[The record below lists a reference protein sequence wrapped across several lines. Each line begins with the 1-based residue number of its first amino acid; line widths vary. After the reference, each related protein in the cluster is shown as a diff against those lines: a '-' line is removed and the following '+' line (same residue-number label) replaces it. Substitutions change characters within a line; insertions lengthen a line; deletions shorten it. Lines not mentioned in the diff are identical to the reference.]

1 MEEEKNRKITS
12 KQIFIGVLSVILIL
26 VIGLMIWIYNQTSPS
41 GELDDL
47 KKAVHSKDYQDISKH
62 LSSSKYDIS
71 DSDIERLTKYI
82 HKDIGLK
89 NFDKQINQLQKS
101 SKKENKDGKVGQIK
115 DKHNQVILTVTND
128 GKKLFFVDK
137 IHIEPIYHS
146 VYIKEAD
153 NTASYQFENHDSS
166 KDIKAKGNETTEIG
180 EFIVGKY
187 DVETTKELEEGSMDG
202 QLTIDTSKKDKDKKI
217 IAQQDFK
224 QAQFKTEVSDAGDI
238 DKDSLKINIDGKDK
252 TYKEG
257 KVYGYFPIEQTP
269 DIYIKGDFDGET
281 YKTNVRSIPN
291 TNGVETLQ
299 FKFNQ
304 DAINKHKA
312 KNKRIENKAKGFMK
326 DYTEALNKAYKS
338 SNFDDVSD
346 YFVPNTD
353 TANHIKKKVE
363 SKQKSKFKDGEVS
376 NIKKDQ
382 STINLVY
389 KKKDEKNRQITSEYE
404 LQYDDK
410 KEEFKIKSYQDV
422 Q

>member
-1 MEEEKNRKITS
+1 
-12 KQIFIGVLSVILIL
+12 
-26 VIGLMIWIYNQTSPS
+26 
-41 GELDDL
+41 
-47 KKAVHSKDYQDISKH
+47 
-62 LSSSKYDIS
+62 
-71 DSDIERLTKYI
+71 
-82 HKDIGLK
+82 
-89 NFDKQINQLQKS
+89 
-101 SKKENKDGKVGQIK
+101 
-115 DKHNQVILTVTND
+115 
-128 GKKLFFVDK
+128 
-137 IHIEPIYHS
+137 
-146 VYIKEAD
+146 
-153 NTASYQFENHDSS
+153 
-166 KDIKAKGNETTEIG
+166 
-180 EFIVGKY
+180 
-187 DVETTKELEEGSMDG
+187 MDG

-238 DKDSLKINIDGKDK
+238 DKNSLKINIDGKDK

-376 NIKKDQ
+376 NIKKDK

-389 KKKDEKNRQITSEYE
+389 KKEDEKNRQITSEYE

-410 KEEFKIKSYQDV
+410 KEEFKIKSYQDI
-422 Q
+422 